1 MPLADLVMLMR
12 WQKQSRSLLLM
23 MHLSAQVLAYL
34 WMEGDMQCVQ
44 DKIFVLKYTFLP
56 QLEYNLDQS
65 NYDYVKL

>member
-1 MPLADLVMLMR
+1 
-12 WQKQSRSLLLM
+12 M

-56 QLEYNLDQS
+56 QLEYNLDK
-65 NYDYVKL
+65 DLLL